1 MTSPFFIARIYLIML
16 KKDNGFTLI
25 ELLIVVAIIGILA
38 AVAIPG
44 YIGMQDRG
52 KQSAVIRVAE
62 ASAPELQA
70 WINSAKKAG
79 TNLSL
84 LYEIDTNGDGR
95 ISSATDVR
103 NDNLGTSANGFI
115 QDYWLPLQ
123 NNIKNQR
130 SPWSGATDLWFD
142 GDSRADITAC
152 KSAARAG
159 QITVCYYPAADST
172 IQRIFVVARN
182 LVDSAAGTVGG
193 GSVVYEK
200 VISAD

>member
-1 MTSPFFIARIYLIML
+1 MNNL
-16 KKDNGFTLI
+16 KEKTGFTLI

-52 KQSAVIRVAE
+52 KQGAVIRVAE
-62 ASAPELQA
+62 ASVPELQA
-70 WINSAKKAG
+70 WINSAKKG
-79 TNLSL
+79 GGPHGGLF
-84 LYEIDTNGDGR
+84 EIDTSGDGV
-95 ISSATDVR
+95 ISSSPDANNNT
-103 NDNLGTSANGFI
+103 LGTTANGFI
-115 QDYWLPLQ
+115 QDYWIPLQ

-152 KSAARAG
+152 KSAARSG

-172 IQRIFVVARN
+172 IQRIPKIAIGFTQTSFLTFCMVLKTKEGVFFCQIMSMSF
-182 LVDSAAGTVGG
+182 L
-193 GSVVYEK
+193 
-200 VISAD
+200 

>member
-1 MTSPFFIARIYLIML
+1 MASPFFMARIYLIML
-16 KKDNGFTLI
+16 KKNIGFTLI

-79 TNLSL
+79 TNLSAL
-84 LYEIDTNGDGR
+84 FEIDTDGDGR
-95 ISSATDVR
+95 ISSADA
-103 NDNLGTSANGFI
+103 DNNTLGTTANGFI
-115 QDYWLPLQ
+115 QDYWMPLQ
-123 NNIKNQR
+123 NNIKNQV
-130 SPWSGATDLWFD
+130 SPWAGGTPLWFD
-142 GDSRADITAC
+142 GGSKADITAC
-152 KSAARAG
+152 KSAARSG
-159 QITVCYYPAADST
+159 QITVCYYPAANST